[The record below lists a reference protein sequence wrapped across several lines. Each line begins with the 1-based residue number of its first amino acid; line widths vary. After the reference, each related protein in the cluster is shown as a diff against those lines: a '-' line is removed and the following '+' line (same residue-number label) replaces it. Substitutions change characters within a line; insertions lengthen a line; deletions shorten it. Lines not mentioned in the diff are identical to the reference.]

1 MNIYD
6 KLNAARVQFQ
16 SLNPKMSGKNT
27 FAGYQYFEL
36 ADILPI
42 INLIAN
48 DMKFSCLVSFTPE
61 LATLSVID
69 TEKPEDK
76 IVFTSPMS
84 SAALKGCHE
93 VQNLGAVETYIKR
106 YLYQNAFEIVES
118 DALNGTQG
126 DPGKKPDPKAP
137 LATQDP
143 PGYAE
148 KKKAVEDWQN
158 FQPPV
163 FNSEWMD
170 YSSNAIAAKDIA
182 ALDACIATAKKVV
195 AKREAKA

>member
-6 KLNAARVQFQ
+6 KLNSARVRFQ
-16 SLNPKMSGKNT
+16 NAKPKMSGENK

-36 ADILPI
+36 SDILPV
-42 INLIAN
+42 INAIGEE
-48 DMKFSCLVSFTPE
+48 MKFSCLVSFTPE

-137 LATQDP
+137 SKPEPDTSKEFVTLKGTLMDWLA
-143 PGYAE
+143 
-148 KKKAVEDWQN
+148 VS
-158 FQPPV
+158 PPV
-163 FNSEWMD
+163 FN
-170 YSSNAIAAKDIA
+170 AAQVEYAEKAMADKNIENM
-182 ALDACIATAKKVV
+182 KKII
-195 AKREAKA
+195 AKAVEKSRAQ